1 MNQELIIH
9 SMPGGC
15 YSLRF
20 LSHID
25 LIARARF
32 GIASSLGECSSHV
45 SNKTWRSLQQRLL
58 LAVPPNIQSIL
69 MPHNKVSRM
78 QGQQPEII
86 MRTPKYR
93 QFQKSPNNDHFP
105 SGCWPLDL
113 CNRISA
119 HLRRF
124 FLIGG
129 YYICYHLCLAL
140 RYRSAQQ
147 DGVYISGWR
156 LALVG
161 DGRGGIP
168 TPKPQVR
175 RFQIKVRFQ
184 MTVPCMDIPTQM
196 PYRRICRRAILR
208 CLIGDT

>member
-1 MNQELIIH
+1 MW
-9 SMPGGC
+9 
-15 YSLRF
+15 F

-45 SNKTWRSLQQRLL
+45 SNETWRSLQQQLF

-69 MPHNKVSRM
+69 MPHNKVSRRM
-78 QGQQPEII
+78 QGQQPETL

-93 QFQKSPNNDHFP
+93 KFQKSPNNDHFP

-113 CNRISA
+113 CNRNSA

-124 FLIGG
+124 SLIGRIL
-129 YYICYHLCLAL
+129 YLLPSNHLICLAP
-140 RYRSAQQ
+140 RDRSAQQ

-156 LALVG
+156 LALVD
-161 DGRGGIP
+161 DGRGGISI
-168 TPKPQVR
+168 PKPQVR

-184 MTVPCMDIPTQM
+184 MMVPCMDIPTQM

>member
-45 SNKTWRSLQQRLL
+45 SNEIWRSLQQRLL

-69 MPHNKVSRM
+69 MPHNKVSRT

-124 FLIGG
+124 FLIGRILYLLPSLFG
-129 YYICYHLCLAL
+129 SKISVCATGWSLYL
-140 RYRSAQQ
+140 RLE
-147 DGVYISGWR
+147 IST
-156 LALVG
+156 
-161 DGRGGIP
+161 RG
-168 TPKPQVR
+168 
-175 RFQIKVRFQ
+175 
-184 MTVPCMDIPTQM
+184 
-196 PYRRICRRAILR
+196 
-208 CLIGDT
+208 